1 MKYFE
6 ERLAKSGSGY
16 IASSG
21 LSWVDLYLYTIVDL
35 QPNKDE
41 IVKQF
46 KHIRENR
53 ERVEANPGISH
64 WFKVRPVTSL

>member
-1 MKYFE
+1 MKYFD

-64 WFKVRPVTSL
+64 WFKVRPVTPF